1 MDNLAVFYDHILEA
15 ERQTRE
21 KGAEVPV
28 PQILKLCRE
37 WGISAVEINSG
48 SLAES
53 AETVL
58 PMLAEAGLKISGIC
72 HRHDFVKDA
81 EIDPVS
87 LEAEA
92 RDIMEMAKRAGSAT
106 VLIVAG
112 FLSDED
118 AMEINARH
126 WSYAETAAWME
137 GSAAALRVRDGL
149 RIFCREA
156 ERCGVWIVVEDF
168 DRWTSPTAMLFE
180 NLWLMK
186 NVPGL
191 HFALDTG
198 NFAYSSED
206 VLKAYEVLLPY
217 ISHIHCKDRT
227 VIDSV
232 PETDPRKYIAACAVG
247 DGYIPIRTIVDKE
260 KARGY
265 DDYFVIEHYGMQ
277 DQFEGIRRSAEYMR
291 SIL

>member
-1 MDNLAVFYDHILEA
+1 MGNLAVFYDHILEA

-21 KGAEVPV
+21 KGTEVSV
-28 PQILKLCRE
+28 PEMLKLCRD

-48 SLAES
+48 TLAES
-53 AETVL
+53 ADTVL
-58 PMLAEAGLKISGIC
+58 PMLEAAGLKISGIC
-72 HRHDFVKDA
+72 HRHDFVKNPGGADGA
-81 EIDPVS
+81 
-87 LEAEA
+87 LEEEA
-92 RDIMEMAKRAGSAT
+92 RDLMEMARRSGTST

-112 FLSDED
+112 FFSEED
-118 AMEINARH
+118 AREINARH

-137 GSAAALRVRDGL
+137 QSSAACQVRDGL
-149 RIFCREA
+149 AVFCREA
-156 ERCGVWIVVEDF
+156 ERHGIRIVVEDF
-168 DRWTSPTAMLFE
+168 DRWTSPTAMLFQ
-180 NLWLMK
+180 NLWFMK

-217 ISHIHCKDRT
+217 ISHIHCKDRA
-227 VIDSV
+227 VNASV

-277 DQFEGIRRSAEYMR
+277 DQYEGIRRSAEYMR

>member
-15 ERQTRE
+15 ERQTRA
-21 KGAEVPV
+21 KGAEVSV
-28 PQILKLCRE
+28 TQLLKLCRD

-48 SLAES
+48 TLAES
-53 AETVL
+53 ADTVL
-58 PMLAEAGLKISGIC
+58 PMLAAANLKISGIC
-72 HRHDFVKDA
+72 HRHDFVKDPGDTSGA
-81 EIDPVS
+81 LVQ
-87 LEAEA
+87 EASGL
-92 RDIMEMAKRAGSAT
+92 MEMARRAGSST

-112 FLSDED
+112 FFSEED
-118 AMEINARH
+118 AHEINALH

-137 GSAAALRVRDGL
+137 KSSAARAVRDGL
-149 RIFCREA
+149 AVFCREA
-156 ERCGVWIVVEDF
+156 ERYGIRIVVEDF

-180 NLWLMK
+180 NLWFMK

-217 ISHIHCKDRT
+217 ISHIHCKDRA
-227 VIDSV
+227 IDAGV

-277 DQFEGIRRSAEYMR
+277 DQYEGIRKSAEYMR